1 MNTTQNTHR
10 RLPSGCPQWSPWGE
24 VQAARDLGSGLYF
37 VSTASHGGLYLPQSM
52 VEAMPAALRCNR
64 YSGSGQ
70 WWEEDVEWAL
80 PVVWRPEL
88 FPAEYLDPAQKTI
101 LSYRG
106 AGSIYASAAEWV
118 ADHRPMS
125 GGAR

>member
-1 MNTTQNTHR
+1 MTTTHR
-10 RLPSGCPQWSPWGE
+10 RLPAGCPQWSPWGE
-24 VQAARDLGSGLYF
+24 VQTARDLGNGLHF
-37 VSTASHGGLYLPQSM
+37 VATASHGGLYLPQDM
-52 VEAMPAALRCNR
+52 VDAMPAALRCNR
-64 YSGSGQ
+64 YSGGGQ

-88 FPAEYLDPAQKTI
+88 FPAEYLDPAQRTI

-106 AGSIYASAAEWV
+106 AAGWDGIYTAAAEWV
-118 ADHRPMS
+118 AEHRPLP